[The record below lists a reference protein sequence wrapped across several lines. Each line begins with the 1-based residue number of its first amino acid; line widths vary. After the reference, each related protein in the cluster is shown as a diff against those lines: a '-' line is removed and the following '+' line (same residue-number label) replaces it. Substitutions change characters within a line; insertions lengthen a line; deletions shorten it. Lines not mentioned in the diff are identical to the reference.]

1 MNYYPKTWRNKIN
14 KQTGEQS
21 SLLTLTVSC
30 EKKSFLIKS
39 DNKKKQTKKNEKKEK
54 RTKKLM
60 KMILEAIIVMI

>member
-1 MNYYPKTWRNKIN
+1 MNYYPKTLRNKIN

-39 DNKKKQTKKNEKKEK
+39 ENKKNKKKNEKKEIM
-54 RTKKLM
+54 TKK
-60 KMILEAIIVMI
+60 KEGQRN